1 MCVYIDLIVKSMHH
15 KVDVKIS
22 KNKIKNTMY
31 QTKTSGHGL
40 CKALKK
46 RKKKKRRK
54 TMNLYYENP
63 VKSAR
68 MTEELCRALWWNIFH
83 PHNKV

>member
-1 MCVYIDLIVKSMHH
+1 
-15 KVDVKIS
+15 
-22 KNKIKNTMY
+22 
-31 QTKTSGHGL
+31 
-40 CKALKK
+40 
-46 RKKKKRRK
+46 
-54 TMNLYYENP
+54 MNLYYENP